1 MYIVYNEVKAQNF
14 FFLSEYRILLMM
26 KIYENIFEATELQ
39 FSFNSFINKNYDY
52 IQYKSAFRIK
62 SILIYWYL
70 KYLRNLLS

>member
-1 MYIVYNEVKAQNF
+1 
-14 FFLSEYRILLMM
+14 M